1 MRLVALAGGTGAAKL
16 LRGLDTL
23 LERGAM
29 TVVGNTGDD
38 AEVWGLHVSPDLDT
52 VCYTLG
58 GVLDEERGW
67 GLRDESFR
75 TLGEMVRFGE
85 PTWFNLGDRDLATH
99 LHRTR
104 LLAEGRSLSE
114 VTAKLAADLGVR
126 HAVLPMSDQPV
137 RTRVLGPDGWLGFQE
152 YFVREKTQVEVRAVE
167 YTGAP
172 EARPA
177 PGLVEAIGAAD
188 AVLVC
193 PSNPVTSVGPIAGL
207 CALARHPHH
216 RRRGRCP
223 RPVHRSR
230 RRAPGRGAHAH
241 DRTCRGDAAGP
252 PDSGDARM
260 STLVAVPV
268 KDLVNA
274 KQRLIPLLSAAERH
288 DLASAMLEDVLETLA
303 RARLGPVL
311 VVTRDREVE
320 SLALKHGA
328 ELLREDVNR
337 GHTEAVAHAQREAA
351 ARGVKRFL
359 TIPGDV
365 PCATPGEL
373 AALDASVVDGPAI
386 AFVPSLS
393 GYGTNAVLLAP
404 PDSMALKFGEPS
416 FQNHVVAARAAGLKP
431 VVLRMP
437 GLGLDIDEPEDL
449 TLLLGRGPS
458 TRSAALL
465 RRLAVPIR
473 LASRLETP

>member
-16 LRGLDTL
+16 LRGLDAL

-38 AEVWGLHVSPDLDT
+38 AEIWGLHVSPDLDT

-58 GVLDEERGW
+58 GLLDEERGW

-167 YTGAP
+167 YAGAP

-177 PGLVEAIGAAD
+177 PGLVEAIGTAD

-193 PSNPVTSVGPIAGL
+193 PSNPVTSVGPILSVPGIVE
-207 CALARHPHH
+207 ALH
-216 RRRGRCP
+216 
-223 RPVHRSR
+223 ST
-230 RRAPGRGAHAH
+230 RAPVLAISPIVGGRAVSGP
-241 DRTCRGDAAGP
+241 AG
-252 PDSGDARM
+252 
-260 STLVAVPV
+260 
-268 KDLVNA
+268 
-274 KQRLIPLLSAAERH
+274 RL
-288 DLASAMLEDVLETLA
+288 M
-303 RARLGPVL
+303 
-311 VVTRDREVE
+311 
-320 SLALKHGA
+320 
-328 ELLREDVNR
+328 
-337 GHTEAVAHAQREAA
+337 A
-351 ARGVKRFL
+351 ARGLPVSAL
-359 TIPGDV
+359 GIAQCYADWLDILMIDD
-365 PCATPGEL
+365 ED
-373 AALDASVVDGPAI
+373 AALA
-386 AFVPSLS
+386 PSIEAA
-393 GYGTNAVLLAP
+393 GTRP
-404 PDSMALKFGEPS
+404 
-416 FQNHVVAARAAGLKP
+416 VVASTLMAGR
-431 VVLRMP
+431 VEEM
-437 GLGLDIDEPEDL
+437 
-449 TLLLGRGPS
+449 
-458 TRSAALL
+458 
-465 RRLAVPIR
+465 RLARRVLEA
-473 LASRLETP
+473 LA